1 MSIGARISE
10 RRKELKMS
18 QQDLADKLNLSFQ
31 AVSLWER
38 DECLPETNRLIDI
51 AEALSTKVSWLL
63 EEDGAIPT
71 SWELKDA
78 MFSVDHMEKRVRD
91 YARAKD
97 MPETLKAL
105 RIMKKS
111 HEGQF
116 RKGKDKIPYIFHPLM
131 LACHAFALNIDNDN
145 LIATCLLHDVIE
157 DCKISSAELDVND
170 EIREAVNLVSFK
182 VLDGMTKEESKA
194 VYYEKIKGNKI
205 ATMVKVLDRCNN
217 VSTMATAFSR
227 QKIASYIDETENYVM
242 PLLDVIKHEYD
253 DYYNAAFLI
262 KYQISSLLETMKRLV

>member
-194 VYYEKIKGNKI
+194 VYYERIKGNKI